1 MELSKT
7 GLDLLIEACDQ
18 RAQHP
23 AVVVQPPGAEV
34 NGKKICSKTYILRN
48 ATEDETSGTI
58 HMLVFFFIMY

>member
-1 MELSKT
+1 MIIS

-34 NGKKICSKTYILRN
+34 NGKKYVQKLLRN
-48 ATEDETSGTI
+48 AMEDETSGTI